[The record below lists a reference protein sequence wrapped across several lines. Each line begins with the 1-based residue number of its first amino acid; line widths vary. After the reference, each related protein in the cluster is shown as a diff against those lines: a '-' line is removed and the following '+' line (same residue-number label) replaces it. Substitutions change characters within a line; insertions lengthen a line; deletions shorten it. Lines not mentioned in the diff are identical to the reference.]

1 MCAYKLVT
9 IEFKWWGLQTRVENI
24 TLKVSYKIYVE
35 GNIVVEFS
43 SLYCMLLSIQAERRL
58 FTNFHRQLFC
68 SLDDW
73 YGMTMDDIR
82 ELELKVKDEL
92 DKVYFCSQS
101 YCVILNLLKKELVDD
116 NKIFDHNQRRHEGEL
131 RGTIEK

>member
-43 SLYCMLLSIQAERRL
+43 SLYCMLLSI
-58 FTNFHRQLFC
+58 
-68 SLDDW
+68 
-73 YGMTMDDIR
+73 
-82 ELELKVKDEL
+82 
-92 DKVYFCSQS
+92 
-101 YCVILNLLKKELVDD
+101 
-116 NKIFDHNQRRHEGEL
+116 
-131 RGTIEK
+131 